1 MSTTHLLLN
10 LIMNGLIEGLVIAMA
25 ALGITLV
32 YSVAR
37 FPNAAAGDFM
47 TTAAYLTKA
56 IAMLAGGSL
65 AIGAS
70 AAVVLTALVSA
81 LCYVLVF
88 RKLEGRSLVAPL
100 VASIGLAFLIRNVL
114 TFVVGTDPSVLP
126 VPIVRAINVGG
137 IFLQPMDLAV
147 AAGAL
152 VSLGVAFGILH
163 KTAMGRRMRAIAGN
177 RDLARVS
184 GIRSRS
190 VMLQLWALVGGLSAV
205 AGILLA
211 ARSVVEPE
219 MGWHM
224 LLPAFAAA
232 ILGGIGNPVGAV
244 LGGIIIGIAQ
254 EVAVPYVGSTYKAAV
269 GFGVILVVLLFR
281 PNGLLGRTAGAR

>member
-1 MSTTHLLLN
+1 MTNFELFLN
-10 LIMNGLIEGLVIAMA
+10 LFVNGLVEGLVIAMA

-47 TTAAYLTKA
+47 TAAAYITKA
-56 IAMLAGGSL
+56 AGLALGGSL
-65 AIGAS
+65 VLGAS
-70 AAVVLTALVSA
+70 LAIVATAVLATLSYALI
-81 LCYVLVF
+81 F
-88 RKLEGRSLVAPL
+88 RRLEGRSLVAPL
-100 VASIGLAFLIRNVL
+100 VASIGLAFLVRNVL
-114 TFVVGTDPSVLP
+114 TFIVGTDPTVLP
-126 VPIVRAINVGG
+126 VPIMRAFNIGG
-137 IFLQPMDLAV
+137 VFLQPIDLAV
-147 AAGAL
+147 AIGAL
-152 VSLGVAFGILH
+152 VSLAVTFFVLQ

-184 GIRSRS
+184 GIKSGM

-211 ARSVVEPE
+211 AKSVVEPE

-232 ILGGIGNPVGAV
+232 ILGGVGNPVGAV
-244 LGGIIIGIAQ
+244 LGGILIGLAQ
-254 EVAVPYVGSTYKAAV
+254 ELAMPVVGSTYKAAV
-269 GFGVILVVLLFR
+269 GFTVILVVLLIR
-281 PNGLLGRTAGAR
+281 PNGLLSRAVGAR

>member
-1 MSTTHLLLN
+1 MSTFDLFLN
-10 LIMNGLIEGLVIAMA
+10 LVVNGLVEGLVIAMA

-47 TTAAYLTKA
+47 TAAAYIAKA
-56 IAMLAGGSL
+56 AALALGGSL
-65 AIGAS
+65 ALGGAV
-70 AAVVLTALVSA
+70 AAAATAGLAMLSYA
-81 LCYVLVF
+81 LIF
-88 RKLEGRSLVAPL
+88 RRLEGRSLVAPL

-114 TFVVGTDPSVLP
+114 TFIAGTDPTVLP
-126 VPIVRAINVGG
+126 LPIMRAYNVWGV
-137 IFLQPMDLAV
+137 FLQPVDLAV
-147 AAGAL
+147 ALGAL
-152 VSLGVAFGILH
+152 ASLAVTFFVLQ

-184 GIRSRS
+184 GIRSRL
-190 VMLQLWALVGGLSAV
+190 VMLQLWALVGGLSAI

-211 ARSVVEPE
+211 AKSVVEPE

-232 ILGGIGNPVGAV
+232 ILGGVGSPVGAV
-244 LGGIIIGIAQ
+244 LGGIVIGLAQ
-254 EVAVPYVGSTYKAAV
+254 EVAVPVVGSAYKSAV
-269 GFGVILVVLLFR
+269 GFAVILAVLLVR
-281 PNGLLGRTAGAR
+281 PSGLLGRTAGAR